1 MFNVSN
7 NGAAP
12 NAAMYAAVLLAV
24 GAGAVIDVPITALDR
39 PMHHFTE
46 VFEVKRPLLSIF
58 LK

>member
-1 MFNVSN
+1 MSN